1 MFFIISQSLLKL
13 MSIKSVM
20 SSNHLT
26 LCLPFS
32 SCLQS
37 FPASRS
43 FPVSWLLASSGQ
55 SIGASVSP
63 SVLPMNI
70 QGWFPLGWTRLTSL
84 LSKGLSGVFSSTTAC
99 VLSNLCVIETLTP
112 KVMVLGGRTSGVMR
126 LQGWKLH
133 ECDQCPDRGL
143 REPAL
148 SLPREGTGKAPSVDW
163 EAGPHQTPD

>member
-1 MFFIISQSLLKL
+1 M
-13 MSIKSVM
+13 
-20 SSNHLT
+20 
-26 LCLPFS
+26 
-32 SCLQS
+32 
-37 FPASRS
+37 
-43 FPVSWLLASSGQ
+43 SWLLASSGQ

-133 ECDQCPDRGL
+133 ECDQSEAWENQHSLCHVRAQEKPHLWTGRQVLIRPQISWCLDLGL
-143 REPAL
+143 PTSRTL
-148 SLPREGTGKAPSVDW
+148 RKKRLLF
-163 EAGPHQTPD
+163 

>member
-1 MFFIISQSLLKL
+1 MYTQDLL
-13 MSIKSVM
+13 
-20 SSNHLT
+20 
-26 LCLPFS
+26 
-32 SCLQS
+32 
-37 FPASRS
+37 
-43 FPVSWLLASSGQ
+43 
-55 SIGASVSP
+55 
-63 SVLPMNI
+63 
-70 QGWFPLGWTRLTSL
+70 PLGLTGFIAM

-112 KVMVLGGRTSGVMR
+112 KVMVLGGRTSGVVR

-163 EAGPHQTPD
+163 EAGSHQTPD